1 MLVALFAAFML
12 AAGVPQQSPD
22 RARAEALAREGRN
35 AEAIGIFKQ
44 IAAGNP
50 ADLEVKMWIA
60 RLDLRLG
67 HPEDAEAQ
75 FRDVLKQRPKDVDAR
90 VGLGVALIHK
100 NDWRQALDVLHG
112 VEPEAGQNADLFY
125 ALGLAHRRA
134 GDFDR
139 ALAYYDRARTLA
151 PEDQDIEAGYEHTMR
166 NYGHW
171 IGFEGFT
178 EFGNGSADRTSGTI
192 GGSFR
197 VTPKLH
203 VGGGLRVQGQAGD
216 TDVLGGGN
224 IDWRASRTTN
234 VLFQALGGPTNV
246 SLPTSDIAGA
256 VVNYLGA
263 FELGASVRVLSFT
276 GTDVF
281 ALSPLASWDNEKT
294 RTDFRYTYS
303 RSHFTATDQ
312 TSGDHS
318 IMVREMW
325 RARRR
330 VWLSVTYAYGI
341 ESFEQ
346 LTADRLGSLGSNT
359 LAGSLKLI
367 APAFDVVTTW
377 EHQWRSNDTSIDR
390 LTVAAVRFFR

>member
-1 MLVALFAAFML
+1 MFVVLVTALAL
-12 AAGVPQQSPD
+12 AVGVPQSPD
-22 RARAEALAREGRN
+22 RARAEALAKEGRS
-35 AEAIGIFKQ
+35 AEALEIFKK
-44 IAAGNP
+44 IANSNP
-50 ADLEVKMWIA
+50 NDLEVKMWMA

-67 HPEDAEAQ
+67 RPEDAEAE
-75 FRDVLKQRPKDVDAR
+75 FREVLKQRPKDVDAR

-112 VEPEAGQNADLFY
+112 VEPEAGQNSDLFY

-134 GDFDR
+134 GELDR
-139 ALAYYDRARTLA
+139 ALDYYDRARALA
-151 PEDQDIEAGYEHTMR
+151 PDDQDIEAGYEHTMR

-171 IGFEGFT
+171 ISLEGFT
-178 EFGNGSADRTSGTI
+178 EFGNSADRTSGTI
-192 GGSFR
+192 AGSVR
-197 VTPKLH
+197 VAPKLH
-203 VGGGLRVQGQAGD
+203 AGGSLRVQGQAGD

-224 IDWRASRTTN
+224 LEWRASRTTT
-234 VLFQALGGPTNV
+234 VLFQALGGPGNT

-263 FELGASVRVLSFT
+263 FELGASVRALSFT

-294 RTDFRYTYS
+294 RSDVRYTYS

-318 IMVREMW
+318 IMLRETW
-325 RARRR
+325 RAKRRL
-330 VWLSVTYAYGI
+330 WLAAVYAYGI

-346 LTADRLGSLGSNT
+346 LTADRVGSLGSTT
-359 LAGSLKLI
+359 LAGSVKFI
-367 APAFDVVTTW
+367 APMFDVVTTW

-390 LTVAAVRFFR
+390 LTVALVRYFK